1 VPVPTVCHEQLSFAS
16 LGPKEVVVGFDGGRI
31 TSDAGCVL
39 LREIDLHT
47 GLVDRLDRAMADPR
61 DATKVVHPQVE
72 LLRQRIFAIVQGYED
87 ANDHATLRSDPVLK
101 AAVGRSP
108 VSAADLASQPT
119 LSRLENRVSRTQLR
133 RLGKALLDAYL
144 AAHPKHRDLVV
155 IDIDSTDDPTHGHQ
169 QLSLFHGYFDQH
181 MYHPLLVFDGVTGHP
196 LATVLRPGNSHA
208 ARGAVDVL
216 DRLLYRLRRA
226 YPKATILVRAD
237 AGFAVPAVYELLERH
252 QVRYVIGLL
261 TNDRLRSRVA
271 DLSAAVEKDF
281 ETTHEKQ
288 RRFASFRHRADSWQ
302 RSRRVVAKVERL
314 DKGLNTRFVVTNLA
328 FEPAVFVYDGL
339 YIGRGDMENRIKEW
353 KNHLKADRTSC
364 HGFGANQFRILLH
377 TFAFVLLW
385 HLRESLAGTELAQA
399 TFDTLRLKLLKIG
412 ARVSESCRRIVVS
425 VASAYPYR
433 ALFASA
439 LATIQQ
445 MPAGP

>member
-1 VPVPTVCHEQLSFAS
+1 MPTVCHEQLSFAS

-87 ANDHATLRSDPVLK
+87 ANDHATLRSDPALK
-101 AAVGRSP
+101 VAVGRHP
-108 VSAADLASQPT
+108 VSSPDLASQPT

-133 RLGKALLDAYL
+133 RLSQALLDAYL
-144 AAHPKHRDLVV
+144 AAHPRRRDLVV

-169 QLSLFHGYFDQH
+169 QLSFFHGYFDQH

-196 LATVLRPGNSHA
+196 IAAVLRPGNSHA
-208 ARGAVDVL
+208 ARGAADVL
-216 DRLLYRLRRA
+216 DRLLDRLRRA
-226 YPKATILVRAD
+226 YPQATILVRAD

-252 QVRYVIGLL
+252 QTRYVIGLI

-281 ETTHEKQ
+281 QSTRDKQ
-288 RRFASFRHRADSWQ
+288 RRFSSFRYRADTWK

-314 DKGLNTRFVVTNLA
+314 EKGLNTRFVVTNLP
-328 FEPAVFVYDGL
+328 FDPAPLVYDGL
-339 YIGRGDMENRIKEW
+339 YVGRGDMENRIKEW

-364 HGFGANQFRILLH
+364 HAFGANQFRVLLH

-385 HLRESLAGTELAQA
+385 HLRQSLAGTELAQA
-399 TFDTLRLKLLKIG
+399 SFETLRLKLLKLG
-412 ARVSESCRRIVVS
+412 ARVSETCRRIVVS
-425 VASAYPYR
+425 AASSYPYR
-433 ALFASA
+433 ALFATA
-439 LATIQQ
+439 LANIQT
-445 MPAGP
+445 MPTGP